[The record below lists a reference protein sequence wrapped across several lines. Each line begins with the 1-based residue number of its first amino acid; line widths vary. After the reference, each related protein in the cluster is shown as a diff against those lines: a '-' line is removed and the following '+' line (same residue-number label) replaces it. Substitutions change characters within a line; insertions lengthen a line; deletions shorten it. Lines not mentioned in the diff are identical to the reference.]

1 MPAMILMMIQN
12 QMRIFQTKLSN
23 NKVMKINHLMKNNNK
38 TSKGLAKSLNKTMKS
53 KEVQKDLK
61 HRK

>member
-1 MPAMILMMIQN
+1 
-12 QMRIFQTKLSN
+12 
-23 NKVMKINHLMKNNNK
+23 MKNNNK

-61 HRK
+61 HRKWFSKKAFIKKLNKL